1 MFHGMC
7 HSSSSP
13 AQRLSPRAAWFD
25 RTCHRFHP
33 PHRIGDVV
41 VVVVGGGG
49 VVGGV
54 WWTMGTALVLDQF
67 SLVVVDTVV
76 VDTVVVD
83 TVVVDTVVVG
93 TWTGVGV
100 ISLLFFPRFHPQR
113 S

>member
-1 MFHGMC
+1 MF
-7 HSSSSP
+7 HSSSTL

-33 PHRIGDVV
+33 PHRAVVGVV
-41 VVVVGGGG
+41 VVVVIGGGART
-49 VVGGV
+49 GGV

-67 SLVVVDTVV
+67 SLVVVDIIV
-76 VDTVVVD
+76 VD
-83 TVVVDTVVVG
+83 

>member
-41 VVVVGGGG
+41 VVVVVGG

-83 TVVVDTVVVG
+83 TVVVDT
-93 TWTGVGV
+93 WTGVGV

>member
-41 VVVVGGGG
+41 VVVVVVLGGVGG

-83 TVVVDTVVVG
+83 T
-93 TWTGVGV
+93 WTGVGV